1 MKSKIYIIIDEQNR
15 IVADELEELVTVKT
29 INEEGEEML
38 QVADG
43 WFCITPQEVEMPY
56 FPKSIMTMD
65 GIPTFK
71 YINGEVVER
80 NEEEIEQDRNN
91 VPTPEPSAEEVRFTE
106 IEDALIEVSEMVVEN
121 EMDTTALAEQIA
133 EIQDALVELA
143 EMITGE

>member
-1 MKSKIYIIIDEQNR
+1 MGDFK
-15 IVADELEELVTVKT
+15 ELEFKNV
-29 INEEGEEML
+29 
-38 QVADG
+38 
-43 WFCITPQEVEMPY
+43 ITPQIVYVDEQSRIMGITSEELGVEVITEINC
-56 FPKSIMTMD
+56 SWTLTED
-65 GIPTFK
+65 GFAKYK

-80 NEEEIEQDRNN
+80 TEEEIEADRLN

-121 EMDTTALAEQIA
+121 ETDTNALAVQIA